1 MARENEGR
9 ICVGGTRRADL
20 MMSLRRLNLEKM
32 TAVKFSIEYVIVYL
46 VHTTHVT
53 MLIIALMYMLPPID
67 Q

>member
-1 MARENEGR
+1 
-9 ICVGGTRRADL
+9 